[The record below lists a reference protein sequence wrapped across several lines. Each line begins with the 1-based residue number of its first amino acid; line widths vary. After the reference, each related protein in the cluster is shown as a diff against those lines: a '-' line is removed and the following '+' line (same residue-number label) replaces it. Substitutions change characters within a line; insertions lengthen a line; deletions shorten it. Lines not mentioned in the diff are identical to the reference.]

1 MEKVPKILYIA
12 RSAHVPSAI
21 LFVCRDFVEKC
32 RRRGGRGRGRGLERG
47 GFKAQGSRSL
57 TGPSLRGCEA
67 IRGLCKMHPTQRRV
81 YVQLTWP
88 KVKSDTSRSSSIW
101 SPLLRQEAWAP
112 PPSTE
117 RSLRGKTSLHSAR
130 CQLRASS
137 RTTRCR
143 WSCGN
148 ATSSSASDVISGV
161 IVVTCIMA
169 CVVVYGV

>member
-1 MEKVPKILYIA
+1 L
-12 RSAHVPSAI
+12 
-21 LFVCRDFVEKC
+21 LEKC
-32 RRRGGRGRGRGLERG
+32 RKRGGRGRGRGLKPG
-47 GFKAQGSRSL
+47 GFKAEGSRSL
-57 TGPSLRGCEA
+57 TEPSLRGCEA

-88 KVKSDTSRSSSIW
+88 TVKSDTCRSSSIR
-101 SPLLRQEAWAP
+101 SPLLRHNSWAL

-117 RSLRGKTSLHSAR
+117 RSLRGKTLLHSAR
-130 CQLRASS
+130 CQMRATR

-161 IVVTCIMA
+161 ILVTCIMVCVSGIRGIASA
-169 CVVVYGV
+169 CVGRCVCGRRANHV